1 MVESGLCEKIIK
13 VEKIAFNEMFQFYIS
28 LIRESLNKKDDVR
41 GVSSSTQ
48 EIFNDYYVNKT
59 EVSEEMKVLDLK
71 GDFMNP
77 EIMKKIAE

>member
-1 MVESGLCEKIIK
+1 MVFNIK
-13 VEKIAFNEMFQFYIS
+13 F
-28 LIRESLNKKDDVR
+28 
-41 GVSSSTQ
+41 VSRLSIKLSQDQ